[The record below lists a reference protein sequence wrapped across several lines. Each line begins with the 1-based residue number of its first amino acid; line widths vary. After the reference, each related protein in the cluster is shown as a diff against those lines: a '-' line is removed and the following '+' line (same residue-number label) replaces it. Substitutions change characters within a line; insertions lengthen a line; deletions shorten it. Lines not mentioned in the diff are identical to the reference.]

1 MRGRKEN
8 NIIFGKNKC
17 VRNRKCFACACMCMC
32 VCVCVRVCGC
42 GYMGEQACVW
52 KGCLSLFRS
61 YLFELPYLFDQMA
74 GKVAASGRVLKT
86 NLVRDDI
93 LKIMDG
99 CWKMS
104 FGSVARWHCCC
115 CCCCWHKKPQTL
127 FRENGKSALTRWSV
141 KYLWLGQKNSV
152 QIIFRTHSLLCL
164 NNFDLIFIK
173 VFWNSSWTWHENW
186 LTNSNSFFNLT

>member
-1 MRGRKEN
+1 MSV
-8 NIIFGKNKC
+8 C
-17 VRNRKCFACACMCMC
+17 LCACGSECMSDIQRDRGCEWEGGKKTTLFLEKISVWEIESVLLVDAC
-32 VCVCVRVCGC
+32 VCACVCVRVCGC
-42 GYMGEQACVW
+42 GCMGEQACVW

-115 CCCCWHKKPQTL
+115 CCCCCWHKKTSNTL
-127 FRENGKSALTRWSV
+127 PGKW
-141 KYLWLGQKNSV
+141 KE
-152 QIIFRTHSLLCL
+152 C
-164 NNFDLIFIK
+164 
-173 VFWNSSWTWHENW
+173 
-186 LTNSNSFFNLT
+186 TNTLKC